1 MVYEKNPKSGLWNR
15 LFSFGRDSG
24 DATEVKGNSDTIT
37 KVDKALIHD
46 IVPQPGDDYEDL
58 AETSTLAQLGG
69 LFKRN

>member
-1 MVYEKNPKSGLWNR
+1 MVYEKEPKRKLLRR
-15 LFSFGRDSG
+15 LFPFGRG
-24 DATEVKGNSDTIT
+24 EAAEVKGNCETFT

>member
-46 IVPQPGDDYEDL
+46 IVPQPGDDYEHVPE
-58 AETSTLAQLGG
+58 ASTHAQI
-69 LFKRN
+69 RNFFQRR